1 MARVLGKDRQSVDR
15 YVGAREDWR
24 LDPEGP
30 GEGAALRLEARLW
43 LCGTF
48 PASRSGATRLFF
60 TALRAKDSSHLRFGD
75 ALVSRDVVEAG
86 GPCAVTLIVGAP
98 ARGSKERATGIKRVV
113 TTVEELEVDERGL
126 EKKLW
131 SVDDAKGVEDE
142 LIVVVGVKS
151 VVGGDELICLKPGPG
166 AVAST
171 WDYKVLPSP
180 VKSAL
185 QGKNES
191 TSE

>member
-1 MARVLGKDRQSVDR
+1 M
-15 YVGAREDWR
+15 
-24 LDPEGP
+24 
-30 GEGAALRLEARLW
+30 
-43 LCGTF
+43 
-48 PASRSGATRLFF
+48 
-60 TALRAKDSSHLRFGD
+60 
-75 ALVSRDVVEAG
+75 
-86 GPCAVTLIVGAP
+86 
-98 ARGSKERATGIKRVV
+98 V

-185 QGKNES
+185 QGNNES